1 MRTSPMGLCA
11 LANSFQHG
19 LIVLIV
25 LKLQGLY
32 NSFSLSCLIIV
43 KIVQLIHS
51 YKYDFGVR
59 TNENNALGSLHASY

>member
-1 MRTSPMGLCA
+1 MRTTPLGLCA

-32 NSFSLSCLIIV
+32 NSLSLNCLIIV